1 MLHPVICSTGWVGAP
16 VAPGSGG
23 SWQRVTLTQVKRSNS
38 IGSYKFKPD
47 AQGRRRLLMLR
58 KLKALARGDLIVVA
72 VGLLLALATFELVR
86 ATVENL
92 IMPLVV
98 LIFGQSEFPF
108 LSFTID
114 NTDFAYGFVISA
126 AISLGIVCLLVI
138 PLWKAHQRYEGGPGT
153 RDCPEC
159 LTPIPSAAK
168 RCPECTAVVTE
179 VSSSGSS
186 GPSGG

>member
-1 MLHPVICSTGWVGAP
+1 ML
-16 VAPGSGG
+16 
-23 SWQRVTLTQVKRSNS
+23 
-38 IGSYKFKPD
+38 
-47 AQGRRRLLMLR
+47 RRLDD
-58 KLKALARGDLIVVA
+58 LARSDLIIVA
-72 VGLLLALATFELVR
+72 GGLLIALATFELVR

-92 IMPLVV
+92 IMPLIF

-126 AISLGIVCLLVI
+126 AIAFVIVCLLVI
-138 PLWKAHQRYEGGPGT
+138 PLWKARRDDGESGT

-168 RCPECTAVVTE
+168 RCPECTAVVT
-179 VSSSGSS
+179 
-186 GPSGG
+186 PTA

>member
-1 MLHPVICSTGWVGAP
+1 
-16 VAPGSGG
+16 
-23 SWQRVTLTQVKRSNS
+23 
-38 IGSYKFKPD
+38 
-47 AQGRRRLLMLR
+47 MLR
-58 KLKALARGDLIVVA
+58 KLDDLARSDLIVVA

-92 IMPLVV
+92 IMPLVF
-98 LIFGQSEFPF
+98 LIFEQPEFPF

-126 AISLGIVCLLVI
+126 AIAFGIVCLLVI
-138 PLWKAHQRYEGGPGT
+138 PLWKAHRRYEGESGT

-168 RCPECTAVVTE
+168 RCPECTAVVTP
-179 VSSSGSS
+179 VTA
-186 GPSGG
+186 